1 MEKTCC
7 NEEKGIS
14 ETLTATGQSGLTAT
28 RLLGRSGASSQVLGK
43 LGLVVGRP
51 EHYDASYRERRRE
64 AISPNGNRATGR
76 R

>member
-7 NEEKGIS
+7 NEEKRIS
-14 ETLTATGQSGLTAT
+14 ETLTATGQSGLIAT
-28 RLLGRSGASSQVLGK
+28 RLSGASSQVLGK
-43 LGLVVGRP
+43 LGLVIGRP
-51 EHYDASYRERRRE
+51 EYYDASYRERRRK